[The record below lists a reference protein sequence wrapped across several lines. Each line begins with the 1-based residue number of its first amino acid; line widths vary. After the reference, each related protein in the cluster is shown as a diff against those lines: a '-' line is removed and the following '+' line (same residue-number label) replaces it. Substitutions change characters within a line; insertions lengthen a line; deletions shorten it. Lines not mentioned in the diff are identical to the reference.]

1 MCYTDVPYLDI
12 ATVKAFKKLLKATP
26 IKDIVEVCTEESQC
40 NNSLWC
46 KAILMRRNKW
56 EISVTVAID
65 NTGEWKL
72 KGSHS
77 QTYSPTKSTVFD
89 FCQFYI
95 AKGVGD
101 GFAYQD
107 VKCVEDYLLIEAVA
121 NHITCLVIIEG
132 LFWAI

>member
-1 MCYTDVPYLDI
+1 MLRYVQKNFNVITHCDVKQIANTYEKKQMRNFCHWFTSDI
-12 ATVKAFKKLLKATP
+12 
-26 IKDIVEVCTEESQC
+26 
-40 NNSLWC
+40 
-46 KAILMRRNKW
+46 
-56 EISVTVAID
+56 
-65 NTGEWKL
+65 TGVYKL

-77 QTYSPTKSTVFD
+77 QTYSPTKCTVFD

-132 LFWAI
+132 LF